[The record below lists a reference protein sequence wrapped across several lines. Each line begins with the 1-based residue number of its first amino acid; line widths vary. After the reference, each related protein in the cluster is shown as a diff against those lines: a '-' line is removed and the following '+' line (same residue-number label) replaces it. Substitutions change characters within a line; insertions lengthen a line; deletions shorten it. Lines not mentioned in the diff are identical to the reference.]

1 MTASLGL
8 AATGGIAKGSVR
20 AVEPDW
26 VKRLKTKLDDALIVM
41 SRLGLKIT
49 KKSPKPYWL
58 DGFASETLR
67 QNRTWPPHIL

>member
-41 SRLGLKIT
+41 SHLGLKIT
-49 KKSPKPYWL
+49 
-58 DGFASETLR
+58 
-67 QNRTWPPHIL
+67 